1 MAIMKKVGGTF
12 TPAADNNF
20 VDNIAGGLRA
30 PLLKDDEALD
40 SDSAFWA
47 AVVYGGIGMV
57 AGGYAARKRTE
68 AGKKPLAGFVL

>member
-1 MAIMKKVGGTF
+1 MAVMKKVDGKY
-12 TPAADNNF
+12 TPATDNTF

-30 PLLKDDEALD
+30 PILKDDEALD

-57 AGGYAARKRTE
+57 AGGYAARKRAE
-68 AGKKPLAGFVL
+68 SGKKPIAGFIL